1 MKRTAL
7 IVALLVAGIAA
18 LLWWRGQQAPSTP
31 PVAVAPPA
39 PAPQA
44 AEPAAPSAVLH
55 PIEAVELEP
64 SAGPPDLP
72 AALVALLGR
81 EAVGSFIVTDGFARR
96 FVATVDNLGRGHAP
110 PAAWPVN
117 TTAGQFTVEQ
127 SADGA
132 PVIAPA
138 NSARYEPLV
147 RLATTTDLRAA
158 VALYVR
164 SYPQFQ
170 SAYEELGFPRAYFND
185 RLIAVIDLLLA
196 TPEAPFP
203 PRLRLTEVKGPIPS
217 TRPWVRY
224 EFADPALEALA
235 AGQKV
240 LLRVGP
246 EHRRRLQARLTELR
260 SLLAAQPARRAASTP
275 AR

>member
-1 MKRTAL
+1 MKRTVL
-7 IVALLVAGIAA
+7 VVALLAAGVAA
-18 LLWWRGQQAPSTP
+18 LLWWRGQHTPPAP

-39 PAPQA
+39 PAQPA
-44 AEPAAPSAVLH
+44 AQPAAPPAILH
-55 PIEAVELEP
+55 PIEAVELDP
-64 SAGPPDLP
+64 PAGPPDLA
-72 AALVALLGR
+72 AALVDLLGR
-81 EAVGSFIVTDGFARR
+81 EAVGTFIVTDGFARR
-96 FVATVDNLGRGHAP
+96 FVATVDNLGRAHAP

-117 TTAGQFTVEQ
+117 TTAGQFTVEND
-127 SADGA
+127 ADGT

-147 RLATTTDLRAA
+147 RLATATDLRAA

-164 SYPQFQ
+164 SYPQLQ
-170 SAYEELGFPRAYFND
+170 GAYEELGFPKSYFND
-185 RLIAVIDLLLA
+185 RLIAVIDLMLA

-203 PRLRLTEVKGPIPS
+203 PKLRLTEVKGPIPS

-235 AGQKV
+235 AGQKI

-246 EHRRRLQARLTELR
+246 EHRRRLQERLAQLR
-260 SLLAAQPARRAASTP
+260 SLLAAQPARRAASAP